1 MLNVRKKYFCSFK
14 ELFHVN
20 FSSNFCKYIN
30 EWFSRYSQ
38 ICSVLLFKK
47 MKKWEWSRSVL
58 EQAKFYAEW
67 NNYFCAVCKGNF
79 FMSYPKGG
87 ISFSPRSMNIRTF
100 AKVLI
105 LTTRVCLPLVLRN
118 NLSFNAY
125 NFGLTRDENAGTK
138 TIKYLHFDWST
149 FWWCNLCIFWINGK
163 NLKTANSKMVFWDS
177 LQKTLTYSCFRL
189 NG

>member
-1 MLNVRKKYFCSFK
+1 MKRKLPTTKITWHFFMLNVRKKYFCSFK

-79 FMSYPKGG
+79 FMSYPKWG

-105 LTTRVCLPLVLRN
+105 LTTRVCLPLVWRN
-118 NLSFNAY
+118 NYSLNAL
-125 NFGLTRDENAGTK
+125 NFR
-138 TIKYLHFDWST
+138 
-149 FWWCNLCIFWINGK
+149 
-163 NLKTANSKMVFWDS
+163 
-177 LQKTLTYSCFRL
+177 RL
-189 NG
+189 LF